1 MMRNLTIMPKLIK
14 NAKENIV
21 KEAKALL
28 LTEGLSGL
36 NMRTIAERVGVA
48 AGTLYNYFPS
58 KEHLIVSIML
68 EDWVSMLKELEESLP
83 NAQSAIQGLEMIF
96 DAIQDFSDHHR
107 ATWQNQHQFKQFTV
121 MRQKYH
127 GVLIEQ
133 LCELILPLG
142 NRFGFLFDET
152 VAAFLSEVLL
162 AGGSYPNSKF
172 LFLAP
177 CLKKIVGEA

>member
-1 MMRNLTIMPKLIK
+1 MKRNLTIMPKLIK

-58 KEHLIVSIML
+58 KEHLVVSIML

-96 DAIQDFSDHHR
+96 DAIQGFSDHHR
-107 ATWQNQHQFKQFTV
+107 ATWQNLHQFKEFTV

-127 GVLIEQ
+127 GSLIEQ

-152 VAAFLSEVLL
+152 VAPFLSEVLL

-172 LFLAP
+172 HFLAP